1 MRWRTLASSDASP
14 LATDDGSVEV
24 WKIGGGIMPRKK
36 RPKAE
41 RDVEARRHDIEA
53 SQWDESRMS
62 AIVQRL
68 DTELHE
74 IVERLGSCLKHEIH
88 PEHRQEF
95 RERVRD
101 LLDTFADNLEDVLQG
116 TPENNE

>member
-1 MRWRTLASSDASP
+1 
-14 LATDDGSVEV
+14 
-24 WKIGGGIMPRKK
+24 MPRKK
-36 RPKAE
+36 RPKGE

-74 IVERLGSCLKHEIH
+74 IVERLGSCLKCEIH
-88 PEHRQEF
+88 LEHRQEF

-101 LLDTFADNLEDVLQG
+101 LLDTFMDDLEDVLQG
-116 TPENNE
+116 TTEDDK